1 MAFLVNRTAAARIE
15 CLHALAQLIVVK
27 FGSYGK
33 PFHLKD
39 VKFDRDSENIHSF
52 CTLLKEDDIAGHY
65 CRFKEN
71 PLDDAGCSITN
82 GVSSDSTK
90 SKEVSNTINAMHAL
104 GFVKR
109 DGSKIEITSFG
120 YKFST
125 AKYDSEEMHHIIK
138 KAVQN
143 YGPVVGVLSW
153 IQRNYKIGDKF
164 NIGDIR
170 VGYPEPEEYV
180 NHNGERVLLSAGS
193 TQDTN
198 TRTRSCIIAWLT
210 TAGFIRPVN
219 VTPVSSPYPQIAY
232 RDYINREHRME
243 QIYEV
248 IDFPSVETTK
258 HPLNYDNLTKM
269 NFCLRENGMTSV
281 REATRYYEG
290 IIKNRRFA
298 ILYLLNMAYENRTTI
313 ALNEIIEI
321 MRSHPNLFVVS
332 DEDLEDTISA
342 EIEIAFMAGI
352 PYILRIANGQSRL
365 QPLKGLNIEELQVG
379 APQVLINTLNMY
391 EFNG

>member
-1 MAFLVNRTAAARIE
+1 MAFLINRTAAARIE
-15 CLHALAQLIVVK
+15 CLHALAQLIVAK
-27 FGSYGK
+27 FGSYGR
-33 PFHLKD
+33 PFNLKD
-39 VKFDRDSENIHSF
+39 IKFDRNSENIHSF
-52 CTLLKEDDIAGHY
+52 CTLLREDDIAGHY

-82 GVSSDSTK
+82 GVLSDSTK

-104 GFVKR
+104 GFVER
-109 DGSKIEITSFG
+109 VGRKIRITSFG

-125 AKYDSEEMHHIIK
+125 TKYDTEEMFHIIK

-153 IQRNYKIGDKF
+153 LERNYEVGDKF
-164 NIGDIR
+164 NTSDIK

-210 TAGFIRPVN
+210 TAGFIKPANVKPVN
-219 VTPVSSPYPQIAY
+219 SPYPQIAY
-232 RDYINREHRME
+232 RDYINKEHRME
-243 QIYEV
+243 QIYE
-248 IDFPSVETTK
+248 IIEFPSVEMTE

-269 NFCLRENGMTSV
+269 NFCLRENGMMSV
-281 REATRYYEG
+281 REATRYYEEK
-290 IIKNRRFA
+290 IKNRRFA
-298 ILYLLNMAYENRTTI
+298 ILYLLNMAYENETTI
-313 ALNEIIEI
+313 AVDDIIEV
-321 MRSHPNLFVVS
+321 MRTYPNLFVVS
-332 DEDLEDTISA
+332 DYDLEETITT

-352 PYILRIANGQSRL
+352 PYVLRIVNGQSRL
-365 QPLKGLNIEELQVG
+365 QPTKGLNIKELQVG
-379 APQVLINTLNMY
+379 APQILINTLNNY

>member
-1 MAFLVNRTAAARIE
+1 MAFLINRTAAARIE
-15 CLHALAQLIVVK
+15 CLHALAQLIVEK
-27 FGSYGK
+27 FGSYGR
-33 PFHLKD
+33 PFNLKD
-39 VKFDRDSENIHSF
+39 VKFDRNSENIHSF
-52 CTLLKEDDIAGHY
+52 CSLLKEDDIVGHY

-82 GVSSDSTK
+82 GVLSDSTK

-104 GFVKR
+104 GFVER
-109 DGSKIEITSFG
+109 VGRKIQITSFG
-120 YKFST
+120 YKFSKT
-125 AKYDSEEMHHIIK
+125 KYDTEEMYHIIK

-143 YGPVVGVLSW
+143 YGPIVGVLSW
-153 IQRNYKIGDKF
+153 LERNYKTGEVF
-164 NIGDIR
+164 NTSDIR

-198 TRTRSCIIAWLT
+198 TRTKSCIVAWLT
-210 TAGFIRPVN
+210 TAGFIKPVN
-219 VTPVSSPYPQIAY
+219 VKPLDSPYPQIAF
-232 RDYINREHRME
+232 RDYINKEHRME
-243 QIYEV
+243 QIYEI
-248 IDFPSVETTK
+248 IDFPSVETTE

-281 REATRYYEG
+281 REATRHYEE

-298 ILYLLNMAYENRTTI
+298 ILYLLNLAYENATTI
-313 ALNEIIEI
+313 TVEEIIEI
-321 MRSHPNLFVVS
+321 MRTYPALFVVS
-332 DEDLEDTISA
+332 DYDLEETINT

-352 PYILRIANGQSRL
+352 PYVVRIINGESRL
-365 QPLKGLNIEELQVG
+365 QPIKGLNIKELQIG
-379 APQVLINTLNMY
+379 APQVLINTLNKY

>member
-1 MAFLVNRTAAARIE
+1 MAFLINRTAAARIE
-15 CLHALAQLIVVK
+15 CLHALAQLIVAK

-33 PFHLKD
+33 PFNLKD
-39 VKFDRDSENIHSF
+39 IKFDRNGENIHTF
-52 CTLLKEDDIAGHY
+52 CSLLREDDIAGRY

-82 GVSSDSTK
+82 GVLSDSTK

-104 GFVKR
+104 GFVER
-109 DGSKIEITSFG
+109 IDRKIRITSFG
-120 YKFST
+120 YYFSNT
-125 AKYDSEEMHHIIK
+125 RYDSAEMHQIIK

-153 IQRNYKIGDKF
+153 LERNYEVGEKF
-164 NIGDIR
+164 NTNDIR

-180 NHNGERVLLSAGS
+180 IHNGERVLLSAGS

-210 TAGFIRPVN
+210 TAGFIKPSN
-219 VTPVSSPYPQIAY
+219 VKPTNSPYPQIAY
-232 RDYINREHRME
+232 RDYINKEHRME
-243 QIYEV
+243 QVYE
-248 IDFPSVETTK
+248 IIEFPSVEMTE

-269 NFCLRENGMTSV
+269 NFCLRENGMMSV
-281 REATRYYEG
+281 REATRYYEEK
-290 IIKNRRFA
+290 IKNRRFA
-298 ILYLLNMAYENRTTI
+298 ILYFLNMAYENKTTVAVEDI
-313 ALNEIIEI
+313 LEI
-321 MRSHPNLFVVS
+321 MRTYPNLFVVS
-332 DEDLEDTISA
+332 DYDLEETINT

-352 PYILRIANGQSRL
+352 PYVLRIINGQSRL
-365 QPLKGLNIEELQVG
+365 QPIKGLNIKELQVG
-379 APQVLINTLNMY
+379 APQILINTLKEY

>member
-1 MAFLVNRTAAARIE
+1 MAFLINRTAAARIE
-15 CLHALAQLIVVK
+15 CLHALAQLIVAK
-27 FGSYGK
+27 FGSYSRT
-33 PFHLKD
+33 FNLKD
-39 VKFDRDSENIHSF
+39 VKFDRDSENIHSY

-82 GVSSDSTK
+82 GVQSDSTK

-104 GFVKR
+104 GFVERVGRKVR
-109 DGSKIEITSFG
+109 ITSFG
-120 YKFST
+120 YKFSIT
-125 AKYDSEEMHHIIK
+125 KYNSEEMHQIIK
-138 KAVQN
+138 RAVQN

-153 IQRNYKIGDKF
+153 LERNYKVGDQF
-164 NIGDIR
+164 NTGDIR

-180 NHNGERVLLSAGS
+180 DHNGERVLLSAGS
-193 TQDTN
+193 TKDTN
-198 TRTRSCIIAWLT
+198 TRTKSCIVAWLT

-219 VTPVSSPYPQIAY
+219 VKPSDSPFPQIAY

-243 QIYEV
+243 QIYE
-248 IDFPSVETTK
+248 ILEFPSVEMTE

-269 NFCLRENGMTSV
+269 NFCLRENGMMSV
-281 REATRYYEG
+281 REATRYYEE

-298 ILYLLNMAYENRTTI
+298 ILYLLNMAYENETTI
-313 ALNEIIEI
+313 AVDEIIEI
-321 MRSHPNLFVVS
+321 MRANPNLFVIS
-332 DEDLEDTISA
+332 DYDLEETINT

-352 PYILRIANGQSRL
+352 PYILRIINGQSRL
-365 QPLKGLNIEELQVG
+365 QPIMGLNIKELEAG
-379 APQVLINTLNMY
+379 APQYLINTLNEY